1 MSSLNQSCSPAT
13 LKQDLEYNQ
22 QPADLSD
29 MILNDQ
35 QSNVPDLDD
44 LDVSNSVFDQT
55 HAPQDGLSNQ
65 DHFDPGSIEDD
76 EQTDAALAA
85 ELSATH

>member
-1 MSSLNQSCSPAT
+1 
-13 LKQDLEYNQ
+13 
-22 QPADLSD
+22 

-44 LDVSNSVFDQT
+44 LDVSNSVLDQT